1 MAKGPRMLSSK
12 RKTMESPAP
21 ILEKIKLTS
30 KEIKTFRKEYYEDMF
45 SYRLWPISDDYLEF
59 CADEWVHYA
68 KDNDDIL
75 CLDEYRLQKG
85 IDKNTW
91 ADWLKRNTKL
101 ARAQEF
107 VRDLLAVRRMRGALK
122 GSLYYGAVSIEQ
134 PFYDDR
140 HRELAEW
147 RAKLNSKDDR
157 ATGNITVEIQQYPNS
172 LLVPEKKDDNE

>member
-1 MAKGPRMLSSK
+1 
-12 RKTMESPAP
+12 
-21 ILEKIKLTS
+21 
-30 KEIKTFRKEYYEDMF
+30 
-45 SYRLWPISDDYLEF
+45 
-59 CADEWVHYA
+59 
-68 KDNDDIL
+68 
-75 CLDEYRLQKG
+75 
-85 IDKNTW
+85 
-91 ADWLKRNTKL
+91 
-101 ARAQEF
+101 
-107 VRDLLAVRRMRGALK
+107 MRGALK